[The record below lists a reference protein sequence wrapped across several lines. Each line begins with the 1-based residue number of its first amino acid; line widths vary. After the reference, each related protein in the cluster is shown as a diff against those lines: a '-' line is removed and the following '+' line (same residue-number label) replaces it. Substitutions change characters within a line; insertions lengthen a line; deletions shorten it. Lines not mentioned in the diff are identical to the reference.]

1 MTQRVSIFL
10 VGGLAL
16 GVALVGVIGFGASQL
31 YAAENI
37 KKVDV
42 LVSFDTTPGNAE
54 EKIVR
59 AFGGTVSYTYSITP
73 AIAASIPAAAINGL
87 LHNPHVTAVEMDDP
101 VYAADAVS
109 ELNTTWSVKQIG

>member
-87 LHNPHVTAVEMDDP
+87 LHNPHVTAVEMDSDG
-101 VYAADAVS
+101 YATAITT
-109 ELNTTWSVKQIG
+109 ELDNSLGE